1 MALVARTSQTGGLQS
16 MGSQKSQT
24 QLKKLS
30 LHTLK
35 AVNLP
40 QYATL
45 LLQIWRIV
53 IEFPLLT
60 KFLISFLNS
69 DLTII
74 YQDDLKSLN
83 DCFCAKLLHLCL
95 TLCDPMSCQAPL
107 SKGFSRQEYWSGLL
121 CPPRRDLPD
130 LGMESRSFMSIFI
143 GRQVLY
149 H

>member
-1 MALVARTSQTGGLQS
+1 MAS
-16 MGSQKSQT
+16 KISQT

-30 LHTLK
+30 THTLK

-60 KFLISFLNS
+60 KFLISFFYS

-83 DCFCAKLLHLCL
+83 GCFCAKLLQLCL
-95 TLCDPMSCQAPL
+95 TLCDPMDCQAPL
-107 SKGFSRQEYWSGLL
+107 SMGFSRQEHWSGLL
-121 CPPRRDLPD
+121 CPPPGHLLN
-130 LGMESRSFMSIFI
+130 LGIKSRSYISILI
-143 GRQVLY
+143 GRQILY